1 MRLDHLLSREIRY
14 RIRAS
19 LPKIRFQKIQHP
31 APGAPAP
38 RHLDSRIAKHG
49 LRRYA
54 GPGDLSR
61 PPRTNNE
68 INSYQVDSD
77 SSRSQIIQDL
87 LDVVYLT
94 HDRKHFRTKIL
105 RARGGCLGA
114 GSRRRARQA
123 AISRGEA
130 QTALD
135 PRIPEWGNPAGAMPC
150 YRPPNQIG
158 GQEATGGTETSKY
171 PEEEKSTE
179 IPGVAAS
186 ETGPA
191 QTGAR
196 ASVRA
201 FPRRCCW
208 AGQPRAASLGRCY
221 KPAI

>member
-1 MRLDHLLSREIRY
+1 MRLDHLLSREIL
-14 RIRAS
+14 IQNQGFTDS
-19 LPKIRFQKIQHP
+19 DSQIQHP

-49 LRRYA
+49 FRRYA
-54 GPGDLSR
+54 GPGKPSR

-94 HDRKHFRTKIL
+94 HNRKHFRTKIQ

-130 QTALD
+130 QTAFD

-150 YRPPNQIG
+150 YRPLNQIG

-208 AGQPRAASLGRCY
+208 AGQPRSAYLGRCY

>member
-1 MRLDHLLSREIRY
+1 MRLDHLLSREILI
-14 RIRAS
+14 RIG
-19 LPKIRFQKIQHP
+19 LHYIRFQKIQHP

-49 LRRYA
+49 IKKIRGA
-54 GPGDLSR
+54 GKPFPG
-61 PPRTNNE
+61 PRERITKS
-68 INSYQVDSD
+68 IHIKLIRILHD
-77 SSRSQIIQDL
+77 RKIIQDL

-94 HDRKHFRTKIL
+94 QRQGTLQDEDTKGA
-105 RARGGCLGA
+105 RRMPWRGKSTKGAASCDKPRGGANGHRSA
-114 GSRRRARQA
+114 DSRMGEP
-123 AISRGEA
+123 SRGN
-130 QTALD
+130 ALL
-135 PRIPEWGNPAGAMPC
+135 PAAE
-150 YRPPNQIG
+150 YIS